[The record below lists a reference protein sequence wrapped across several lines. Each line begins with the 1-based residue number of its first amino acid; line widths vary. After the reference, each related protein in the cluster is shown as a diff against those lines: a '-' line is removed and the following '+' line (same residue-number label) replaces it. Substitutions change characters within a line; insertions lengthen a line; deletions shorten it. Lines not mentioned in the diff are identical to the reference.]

1 MHNFLAQ
8 SAGAVAQ
15 GARSGFNAAKSAL
28 GFRRVRG
35 GDQFDVASMNSSDG
49 SSDILSFMSTE
60 NSAASQEE
68 MLASDD
74 SVSLMSTATPDV
86 SLMSTATPRNNDVS
100 LMSTATPNEEEFF
113 SRSWK
118 ASEFLNQTTGAS
130 TLDVDQV
137 MQEYYGNHSEDV
149 TSTGSSVSHLY

>member
-1 MHNFLAQ
+1 
-8 SAGAVAQ
+8 
-15 GARSGFNAAKSAL
+15 
-28 GFRRVRG
+28 
-35 GDQFDVASMNSSDG
+35 MNSSVG

-74 SVSLMSTATPDV
+74 SVSLMSTATP
-86 SLMSTATPRNNDVS
+86 
-100 LMSTATPNEEEFF
+100 NEEEFLQ
-113 SRSWK
+113 SLMESER
-118 ASEFLNQTTGAS
+118 EFLNQTTGAS